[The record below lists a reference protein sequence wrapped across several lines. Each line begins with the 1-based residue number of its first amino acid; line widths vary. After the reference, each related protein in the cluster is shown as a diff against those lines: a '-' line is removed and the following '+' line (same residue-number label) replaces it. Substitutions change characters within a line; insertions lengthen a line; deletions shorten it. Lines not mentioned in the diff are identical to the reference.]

1 MGGASRLAMDA
12 GTVARARHCIDDVE
26 GAVMHVRWGL
36 FVALLGFALSARAVT
51 ADQLVAKNI
60 AARGGADKLA
70 AIKTL
75 KMQGQLIFGGNF
87 KLAYTQLLKRPDKVR
102 EEASLQGLTQ
112 VQAWNGHQGW
122 SIQPFGGRR
131 DPIPMSGDE
140 AKALAEEADF
150 DGALVDAA
158 AKGNRVTYLGRE
170 DVEGTNA
177 YKLQVKLKDGNTLVI
192 YLDPDAYLP
201 IREIAQ
207 RDINGVQQVT
217 QMDYGDYEQVNGVYF
232 PFAVSSGPKGSTP
245 DNRMQISITKA
256 EANVPV
262 EDAVFAFPARSTTK
276 QGNMP

>member
-1 MGGASRLAMDA
+1 MHARMGWFA
-12 GTVARARHCIDDVE
+12 I
-26 GAVMHVRWGL
+26 
-36 FVALLGFALSARAVT
+36 LLGFALSAHAVT
-51 ADQLVAKNI
+51 ADELIAKNV

-75 KMQGQLIFGGNF
+75 KMQGQLIFGGSF
-87 KLAYTQLLKRPDKVR
+87 KLAYTQLLKRPDRVR
-102 EEASLQGLTQ
+102 EEASIQGLTQ

-131 DPIPMSGDE
+131 DPIPMSADE
-140 AKALAEEADF
+140 AKALAEDADF

-158 AKGNRVTYLGRE
+158 AKGNRVTYAGRE

-207 RDINGVQQVT
+207 RTVNGVEQVT
-217 QMDYGDYEQVNGVYF
+217 QTDYGDYEQVNGVYF
-232 PFAVSSGPKGSTP
+232 PFAVSSGPKGGTP
-245 DNRMQISITKA
+245 DSRMQINIAKA
-256 EANVPV
+256 EANVPI
-262 EDAVFAFPARSTTK
+262 EDAVFAFPVKAAIKGGT
-276 QGNMP
+276 P

>member
-1 MGGASRLAMDA
+1 
-12 GTVARARHCIDDVE
+12 
-26 GAVMHVRWGL
+26 MHVRLGL
-36 FVALLGFALSARAVT
+36 FVALLGFALSAQAIT
-51 ADQLVAKNI
+51 ADQLIAKNV

-75 KMQGQLIFGGNF
+75 RMQGQLIFGGNF

-102 EEASLQGLTQ
+102 EEASLQGLTR
-112 VQAWNGHQGW
+112 VQAWDGHQGW

-131 DPIPMSGDE
+131 DPIPMSADE

-158 AKGNRVTYLGRE
+158 AKGNRVSYVGRE

-201 IREIAQ
+201 IREIA
-207 RDINGVQQVT
+207 RRTVNGVQQVT
-217 QMDYGDYEQVNGVYF
+217 QTDYGDYEQVNGVYF
-232 PFAVSSGPKGSTP
+232 PFAISSGPKGSTP
-245 DNRMQISITKA
+245 DTQMQISVAKA
-256 EANVPV
+256 EANVPI
-262 EDAVFAFPARSTTK
+262 EDAIFAFPAKTATK
-276 QGNMP
+276 GENKP

>member
-1 MGGASRLAMDA
+1 MLAR
-12 GTVARARHCIDDVE
+12 T
-26 GAVMHVRWGL
+26 GL
-36 FVALLGFALSARAVT
+36 FALLLGFALSAHAVT
-51 ADQLVAKNI
+51 ADELIAKNV
-60 AARGGADKLA
+60 AARGGAAKLA

-75 KMQGQLIFGGNF
+75 RMQGQLIFGGNF
-87 KLAYTQLLKRPDKVR
+87 KLAYTQLLKRPGKVR

-131 DPIPMSGDE
+131 DPIPMSADE

-150 DGALVDAA
+150 DGALVNAA

-201 IREIAQ
+201 IRQIAQ
-207 RDINGVQQVT
+207 RTVNGVQQVT
-217 QMDYGDYEQVNGVYF
+217 QTDYGDYEQVDGVYF
-232 PFAVSSGPKGSTP
+232 PFAISSEPKGSTP
-245 DNRMQISITKA
+245 DNRMQISIARA

-262 EDAVFAFPARSTTK
+262 EDAVFAFPARTMTR
-276 QGNMP
+276 QGGTP